1 MKRPLLLIDVD
12 GVISL
17 FGFDPAQPPAGNF
30 QIVDG
35 IAHFL
40 SAEAA
45 RHLLVLSECFETAWC
60 TGWEE
65 KANEYLPHAL
75 GLPGPWPYLEFGGP
89 AVSGRGHWKLEAVER
104 YTGPSRPV
112 AWVDDGHDEYT
123 QAWAESREAPTLL
136 IRTDP
141 STGLTDGMCGELLEW
156 AQGLAGAAGA
166 EPAQG
171 LATTENTGGSREAT
185 VDHEFP
191 ASADPNTSPE
201 VAPK

>member
-17 FGFDPAQPPAGNF
+17 FGFDPVRPPDGKF

-45 RHLLVLSECFETAWC
+45 RHLLELRQWFEPVWC

-65 KANEYLPHAL
+65 KANEYLPLAL
-75 GLPGPWPYLEFGGP
+75 GLPGPWPYLEFAGP
-89 AVSGRGHWKLEAVER
+89 AAPGAGHWKLEAIER
-104 YTGPSRPV
+104 YAGRLRPL
-112 AWVDDGHDEYT
+112 AWIDDGHDART
-123 QAWAESREAPTLL
+123 WAWAEARTGPTRL
-136 IRTDP
+136 ICPDP
-141 STGLTDGMCGELLEW
+141 AVGLTHEQSLELLNW
-156 AQGLAGAAGA
+156 AQGLA
-166 EPAQG
+166 
-171 LATTENTGGSREAT
+171 LTENTGGSREAT
-185 VDHEFP
+185 VDHDSPPSPE
-191 ASADPNTSPE
+191 PNTSPE